1 LRDAIAQVMT
11 EAHPQP
17 VTSRYVQD
25 RLPGRP
31 SLAGITMY
39 HMAQAKDRIQV
50 NPEWHSSNGQNEKSY
65 ILI

>member
-1 LRDAIAQVMT
+1 MRDAIVQVMT
-11 EAHPQP
+11 AAHPQP
-17 VTSRYVQD
+17 VSSRYVQD

-31 SLAGITMY
+31 SLAGITMF

-50 NPEWHSSNGQNEKSY
+50 NPEWAASNGQNEKTY